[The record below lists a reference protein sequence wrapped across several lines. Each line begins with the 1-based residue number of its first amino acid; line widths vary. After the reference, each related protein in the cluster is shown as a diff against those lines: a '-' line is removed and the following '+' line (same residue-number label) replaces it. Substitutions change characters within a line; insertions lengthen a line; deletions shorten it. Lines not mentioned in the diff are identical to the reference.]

1 MQTSGNKFEWVRF
14 WTQKYDTILQFES
27 ELSAHARHNTIQSLN
42 SSHARHNT
50 GPQSTDGFL
59 YDVFSLICGWML
71 DISRIRI
78 VCHFEGRKETAGW
91 ATRARARARERA
103 RSERHARR
111 VCLALSHISRL
122 SKRLYSWLNDSR
134 SVVELN
140 LGPAEANL
148 QPACQFVFKNWSS
161 IQQYLLCQG
170 RLKARNNPPL

>member
-1 MQTSGNKFEWVRF
+1 MQTSGNKIEWVRF
-14 WTQKYDTILQFES
+14 WTQKYDTILKFES
-27 ELSAHARHNTIQSLN
+27 EL

-91 ATRARARARERA
+91 ATRARARERA

-111 VCLALSHISRL
+111 VCLALSHISRQ

-161 IQQYLLCQG
+161 IQQYHLCQG
-170 RLKARNNPPL
+170 RLKARNNPSL